1 MRRFLLTT
9 VVLGAILLGFGTWV
23 TRAPSDPNPVGDAVV
38 VHAGGRGER
47 LDHALDLM
55 ADGAAP
61 VLVIMRGA
69 APTWP
74 QANALCGQADPFEVL
89 CPPPEPD
96 TTIGEALALRDLA
109 ADHGWSRVITVTS
122 DYHLRRATYLDG
134 KCSDAEI
141 VGSGAPSNVAWPI
154 FTVRGLRE
162 MGGMVQAA
170 IVTC

>member
-1 MRRFLLTT
+1 MDEG
-9 VVLGAILLGFGTWV
+9 V
-23 TRAPSDPNPVGDAVV
+23 
-38 VHAGGRGER
+38 
-47 LDHALDLM
+47 
-55 ADGAAP
+55 AP

-74 QANALCGQADPFEVL
+74 QANVLCGNTEPFEVI

-109 ADHGWSRVITVTS
+109 MDRGWSRVITVTS

-134 KCSDAEI
+134 KCSNAVI
-141 VGSGAPSNVAWPI
+141 IGSGAPSNVPWPV

-162 MGGMVQAA
+162 MGGMLQAA